1 MNCKITKSA
10 IKPFISFGKMP
21 IANGF
26 LNKENFSKE
35 FFFDLEVGFS
45 EKCSLFQLKDHPTPE
60 QMFNNKYPFFTGSSE
75 AMKIHFQKYSDFIK
89 KNYINNN
96 SKIIEIGSN
105 DGTFLKNFKNS
116 NLDYVGFE
124 PSENVAEIAKQKGVR
139 TINSFFGLNS
149 LDLVKNFLKQT
160 DVIFAANVIC
170 HIPELNGLIKA
181 VDQLLSK
188 DGVFIFE
195 EPYLG
200 SMFNKTSYD
209 QIYDEHIFM
218 FSGTSIKKIFD
229 LFDME
234 LIDLIKQETHGGSM
248 RYVIS
253 RKNKRPIN
261 KNVEKILDEEK
272 LNNLDNLDS
281 CLKFKKNCE
290 NSKIKLNNL
299 LKKYISE
306 GKRIVGYGAT
316 SKSTT
321 ILNYCGINSEIIEY
335 ICDTTKEKI
344 GKYSPGMHIPIVAV
358 DKFRKDNAEIAYL
371 FAWNHINEIL
381 KKEVMFKK
389 NKGKWISHVEI
400 Y

>member
-124 PSENVAEIAKQKGVR
+124 PSENVAEIAKQKGVK

-149 LDLVKNFLKQT
+149 LNLVKNFLKQT

-299 LKKYISE
+299 LKKYIFE

-321 ILNYCGINSEIIEY
+321 ILNYCEINSEIIEY

-371 FAWNHINEIL
+371 FAWNHKNEIL

-400 Y
+400 

>member
-124 PSENVAEIAKQKGVR
+124 PSENVAEIAKQKGVKI
-139 TINSFFGLNS
+139 INSFFGLNS

-321 ILNYCGINSEIIEY
+321 ILNYCEINSEIIEY

-400 Y
+400 

>member
-124 PSENVAEIAKQKGVR
+124 PSENVAEIAKQKGVKI
-139 TINSFFGLNS
+139 INSFFGLNS

-321 ILNYCGINSEIIEY
+321 ILNYCEINSEIIEY

-371 FAWNHINEIL
+371 FAWNHKNEIL

>member
-89 KNYINNN
+89 KNYVNNN

-139 TINSFFGLNS
+139 TINRFFDLNS

-400 Y
+400 

>member
-124 PSENVAEIAKQKGVR
+124 PSENVAEIAKQKGVK

-299 LKKYISE
+299 LKKHISE

-389 NKGKWISHVEI
+389 NKGK
-400 Y
+400 

>member
-321 ILNYCGINSEIIEY
+321 ILNYCEINSEIIEY

-400 Y
+400 